1 MNNTGK
7 TATIILGVLA
17 VICAAALAVLAVT
30 NRPAELSQ
38 DKMKE
43 TVEAAEKAKKESQG
57 QDEAEAE
64 EGYEGHAKAITA
76 FQVTSAGAGQAQG
89 AAEGGAAAQEG
100 APASAGSDYLC
111 SYSSDRLMTEADVQ
125 ELKQGTYE
133 GLPQGMGIIRMVVNE
148 IYAKNGYQFGNE
160 VIQEYFD
167 QKQWYQAIPTRNA
180 EMDSVIQEMTST
192 ERANVEFL
200 SPYIEE

>member
-57 QDEAEAE
+57 QDEAEA
-64 EGYEGHAKAITA
+64 
-76 FQVTSAGAGQAQG
+76 
-89 AAEGGAAAQEG
+89 
-100 APASAGSDYLC
+100 
-111 SYSSDRLMTEADVQ
+111 
-125 ELKQGTYE
+125 
-133 GLPQGMGIIRMVVNE
+133 
-148 IYAKNGYQFGNE
+148 
-160 VIQEYFD
+160 
-167 QKQWYQAIPTRNA
+167 
-180 EMDSVIQEMTST
+180 
-192 ERANVEFL
+192 
-200 SPYIEE
+200 

>member
-7 TATIILGVLA
+7 TAIIILGVLA
-17 VICAAALAVLAVT
+17 VICAAALAVLAMANKPV
-30 NRPAELSQ
+30 ELSQ

-43 TVEAAEKAKKESQG
+43 TVEAAEKAKKESRG
-57 QDEAEAE
+57 QDEAE
-64 EGYEGHAKAITA
+64 EGYEGHAKAIAA

-100 APASAGSDYLC
+100 APASAGADYLC

-160 VIQEYFD
+160 AIQAYFD
-167 QKQWYQAIPTRNA
+167 QKQWYQATPTRNA